1 MNRLCNLW
9 VVCLSL
15 LATGPTLLAASC
27 EQWNSEQFFERATVD
42 AVRACLAEGA
52 DANDRD
58 EYGITPLHRTAG
70 LNSDAG
76 VTVALLE
83 AGADPM
89 ARMHEYDWTPLHVAA
104 MNDDNPVGVIT
115 ALVKAGADPNAKA
128 VDGLTPLHMAAG
140 MNANPESIH
149 TVLGAGARLD
159 AKGSTGLTPLHMA
172 ARLNKNPAVVAALL
186 GAGADANARDRERRT
201 AWDYAKH
208 NRALRGTEISK
219 QLEMHVS
226 TASEHP

>member
-1 MNRLCNLW
+1 MNRFR
-9 VVCLSL
+9 SL
-15 LATGPTLLAASC
+15 LLACLCLAATSQITLGAQC
-27 EQWNSEQFFERATVD
+27 THWNSEQFFERATVD

-52 DANDRD
+52 DPNDQD

-76 VTVALLE
+76 VTRVLLE

-89 ARMHEYDWTPLHVAA
+89 SRMHEYDWTPLHVAA

-115 ALVKAGADPNAKA
+115 ALVRAGADPNAKA

-149 TVLGAGARLD
+149 TLLDTGARLGV
-159 AKGSTGLTPLHMA
+159 KGSTGLTPLHMA

-186 GAGADANARDRERRT
+186 GAGADPNARDRERRT

-208 NRALRGTEISK
+208 NRTLRGTEIGK

-226 TASEHP
+226 KAVAQ

>member
-1 MNRLCNLW
+1 MKQFR
-9 VVCLSL
+9 SL
-15 LATGPTLLAASC
+15 LAACVCLLAASQAAVAAQC
-27 EQWNSEQFFERATVD
+27 KHWNSEEFFESASVD
-42 AVRACLAEGA
+42 AVRTCLDEGA
-52 DANDRD
+52 DPNVRD

-89 ARMHEYDWTPLHVAA
+89 ARMHQYNWTPLHVAA

-115 ALVKAGADPNAKA
+115 ALVHAGADPNAQA

-149 TVLGAGARLD
+149 TVLGVGAKLD
-159 AKGSTGLTPLHMA
+159 AQGSSGLTPLHMA

-186 GAGADANARDRERRT
+186 EAGADPNARDRNQRT
-201 AWDYAKH
+201 VWDYAQH
-208 NRALRGTEISK
+208 NRTLRGTEVWK
-219 QLEMHVS
+219 QLKMHVS
-226 TASEHP
+226 KAAAGS

>member
-1 MNRLCNLW
+1 MNRLCRVL
-9 VVCLSL
+9 VACVCL
-15 LATGPTLLAASC
+15 ATASQIALGASC
-27 EQWNSEQFFERATVD
+27 AQWNSEQFFEHATVD
-42 AVRACLAEGA
+42 AVRACLAEGT
-52 DANDRD
+52 DPNDHD

-76 VTVALLE
+76 VTVVLLK
-83 AGADPM
+83 AGGDPM

-115 ALVKAGADPNAKA
+115 ALVRAGADPNAKA

-140 MNANPESIH
+140 MNANPESIQ
-149 TVLGAGARLD
+149 TMLD
-159 AKGSTGLTPLHMA
+159 AGGRLGVKGSNGLTPLHMA

-186 GAGADANARDRERRT
+186 AAGADPNARDHEHRT

-208 NRALRGTEISK
+208 NRTLRGTEVAK
-219 QLEMHVS
+219 QLKMHVS
-226 TASEHP
+226 KAAGRY

>member
-1 MNRLCNLW
+1 MNRLRNVL
-9 VVCLSL
+9 VACLC
-15 LATGPTLLAASC
+15 LAAASQITLGAQC
-27 EQWNSEQFFERATVD
+27 THWNSEQFFERATVD
-42 AVRACLAEGA
+42 AVRACLAEDA
-52 DANDRD
+52 DPNDRD

-115 ALVKAGADPNAKA
+115 ALVRAGADPNAKA

-140 MNANPESIH
+140 MNANPESIR
-149 TVLGAGARLD
+149 TVLGVGARLD
-159 AKGSTGLTPLHMA
+159 AKGSNGLTPLHMA

-186 GAGADANARDRERRT
+186 GAGADPNARDRERRT

-208 NRALRGTEISK
+208 NRALRGTEIGK
-219 QLEMHVS
+219 QLKMHVS
-226 TASEHP
+226 KASGHP

>member
-1 MNRLCNLW
+1 MNRFRSVVAACLC
-9 VVCLSL
+9 
-15 LATGPTLLAASC
+15 LAAASQVTLGAQC
-27 EQWNSEQFFERATVD
+27 QNWNSEQFFERATVD

-52 DANDRD
+52 NANDRD

-76 VTVALLE
+76 VTIVLLE

-89 ARMHEYDWTPLHVAA
+89 ARMNEYDWTPLHVAA

-115 ALVKAGADPNAKA
+115 ALVRAGADPNAKA

-140 MNANPESIH
+140 MNANPESIQ
-149 TVLGAGARLD
+149 TMLDVGARLD
-159 AKGSTGLTPLHMA
+159 AKGSNGLTPLHMA

-186 GAGADANARDRERRT
+186 AAGADPNARDQERRT

-208 NRALRGTEISK
+208 NRTLRGTEIAK
-219 QLEMHVS
+219 QLKMHVS
-226 TASEHP
+226 KASGHP

>member
-1 MNRLCNLW
+1 MNRFR
-9 VVCLSL
+9 SL
-15 LATGPTLLAASC
+15 LVACLCLAAASQITQGGQC
-27 EQWNSEQFFERATVD
+27 IHWNSEQFFERATVD
-42 AVRACLAEGA
+42 AVRACLAEGT
-52 DANDRD
+52 DPNDQD
-58 EYGITPLHRTAG
+58 EYGITPLHRTTG
-70 LNSDAG
+70 LNSDAT

-104 MNDDNPVGVIT
+104 MNDDNPVEVIT
-115 ALVKAGADPNAKA
+115 ALVRAGADPNAKA

-149 TVLGAGARLD
+149 TLLDTGALLD
-159 AKGSTGLTPLHMA
+159 VKGSNGLTPLHMA

-186 GAGADANARDRERRT
+186 GAGADPNARDRERRT

-208 NRALRGTEISK
+208 NRTLRGTEIAK
-219 QLEMHVS
+219 QLKMHVS
-226 TASEHP
+226 KASGHP